1 MKGLLKGIMDAITG
15 IATWIKEHI
24 FDPFIKGFKEAFGIH
39 SPSTVMAE
47 MGTYIIQ
54 GLLEGLNSLIE
65 NVIQFFVDLK
75 EKIVTK
81 LTELKESAVNKAK

>member
-1 MKGLLKGIMDAITG
+1 
-15 IATWIKEHI
+15 
-24 FDPFIKGFKEAFGIH
+24 
-39 SPSTVMAE
+39 MAE

-75 EKIVTK
+75 REDCNETNRVKRK
-81 LTELKESAVNKAK
+81 RCK